1 MKWGFDIPNSS
12 PFWGATS
19 LVLCCCSNREGDSQ
33 VVLGRLYGAAQPSSA
48 KSHTVLGTLQPGAQL
63 AVASNHLILIL
74 YLYIMQCA
82 LSPILQNAYFST
94 AFYSGLL
101 FTLHVVGRAN
111 DSRMSQ
117 SALSKQCGQALFVG
131 DSANDETSMRWSK
144 KHFLIAV

>member
-1 MKWGFDIPNSS
+1 MKWGFDIPSSS

-82 LSPILQNAYFST
+82 LSPILQNAYFSQHFT
-94 AFYSGLL
+94 VACFLHSMWWGEQMTLECHSLL
-101 FTLHVVGRAN
+101 CPSNVDKHCLSVTLQMMRQA
-111 DSRMSQ
+111 
-117 SALSKQCGQALFVG
+117 CGEAK
-131 DSANDETSMRWSK
+131 SISS
-144 KHFLIAV
+144 